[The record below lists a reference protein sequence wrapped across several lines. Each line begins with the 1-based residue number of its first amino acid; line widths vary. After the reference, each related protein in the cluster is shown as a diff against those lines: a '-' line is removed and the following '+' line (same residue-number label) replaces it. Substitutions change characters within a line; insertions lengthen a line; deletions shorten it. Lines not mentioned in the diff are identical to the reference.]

1 MGAVTMIVF
10 FGAII
15 IATVVGI
22 GVVDLCS
29 GMRLLERYDSPAPS
43 WGRRRRPADPTSHGT
58 HGVKPTRQS

>member
-1 MGAVTMIVF
+1 MIVF

-29 GMRLLERYDSPAPS
+29 GMRLLERYDSPPAS
-43 WGRRRRPADPTSHGT
+43 GDRVVRRPIPRRTGPTE
-58 HGVKPTRQS
+58 